1 MRLKRISLQTVTY
14 LVMGYMLMA
23 FIWWAVHL
31 WRQNDRL
38 FATEIELLEARF
50 DVAKRGV
57 NVTEL
62 QATQEY
68 ADMLDRYERRRRMVL
83 AEGLFFSGCLLFG
96 LWLIQRSVKRE
107 VALAKQRRNFM
118 LSITHELKSPIAAIR
133 LVFETLGKRELDR
146 EKLEKL
152 CANGMRD
159 ANRLQNLVEDL
170 LLAARLEDNWRPFP
184 EPVDLQAV
192 ARDISAGLK
201 IRFPEANILIAIP
214 DDFPPVQ
221 ADQSGLTAVV
231 QNLLENA
238 VKYSPAGAPVEILA
252 QKRPGG
258 GFRLMVT
265 DRGYGIPENERRA
278 VFEKFYRIGSEET
291 RQTTGTGLGLYIVR
305 QVVVAHHG
313 AIRVEGNLPQG
324 TRFVVDM

>member
-1 MRLKRISLQTVTY
+1 MRLKSISLQTVTY

-62 QATQEY
+62 QATKEY

-83 AEGLFFSGCLLFG
+83 AEGVFFSGCLLFG

-159 ANRLQNLVEDL
+159 ANRLHNLVEDL

-184 EPVDLQAV
+184 EQVDLQAV
-192 ARDISAGLK
+192 ARDIRTGLK
-201 IRFPEANILIAIP
+201 IRFPEANIQIAIP
-214 DDFPPVQ
+214 DDFPPVL
-221 ADQSGLTAVV
+221 ADQSGLTAVL

-238 VKYSPAGAPVEILA
+238 VKYSPAGAPVEIQA
-252 QKRPGG
+252 QKRPD
-258 GFRLMVT
+258 GFRLVVS
-265 DRGYGIPENERRA
+265 DRGFGIPENERRA
-278 VFEKFYRIGSEET
+278 VFEKFYRIGNEET

-305 QVVVAHHG
+305 QVVLAHHG
-313 AIRVEGNLPQG
+313 AIRVEDNLPQG
-324 TRFVVDM
+324 TRFVVEL

>member
-38 FATEIELLEARF
+38 FATEMELLEARF

-62 QATQEY
+62 HSTKEY

-83 AEGLFFSGCLLFG
+83 AEGVFFSGCLLFG

-118 LSITHELKSPIAAIR
+118 LSITHELKSPIASIR

-159 ANRLQNLVEDL
+159 ADRLHNLVEDL

-184 EPVDLQAV
+184 EPVDLQTV

-201 IRFPEANILIAIP
+201 IRFPNANIQIAIP

-221 ADQSGLTAVV
+221 ADKSGLIAVV

-238 VKYSPAGAPVEILA
+238 VKYSPAGAPVEFVA

-258 GFRLMVT
+258 FRLTVT

-278 VFEKFYRIGSEET
+278 VFEKFYRIGNEET
-291 RQTTGTGLGLYIVR
+291 RQTTGTGLGLYIVH
-305 QVVVAHHG
+305 QVVVAHQG
-313 AIRVEGNLPQG
+313 AIRVEDNSPQG
-324 TRFVVDM
+324 TRFVVEM

>member
-62 QATQEY
+62 QATKEY

-83 AEGLFFSGCLLFG
+83 AEGVFFSGCLLFG

-159 ANRLQNLVEDL
+159 ANRLHNLVEDL

-192 ARDISAGLK
+192 ARDIRAGLK
-201 IRFPEANILIAIP
+201 IRFPEANIQIAVP
-214 DDFPPVQ
+214 DDFPPVL
-221 ADQSGLTAVV
+221 ADQSGLTAVL

-238 VKYSPAGAPVEILA
+238 VKYSPAGELVELQA
-252 QKRPGG
+252 QKRPD
-258 GFRLMVT
+258 GFRLVVS
-265 DRGYGIPENERRA
+265 DRGFGIPENERRA
-278 VFEKFYRIGSEET
+278 VFEKFYRIGNEET

-305 QVVVAHHG
+305 QVVLAHHG
-313 AIRVEGNLPQG
+313 AIRVEDNLPQG
-324 TRFVVDM
+324 TRFIVEL

>member
-1 MRLKRISLQTVTY
+1 MPIKRISLQTVTY

-38 FATEIELLEARF
+38 FTTEMELLEARF

-62 QATQEY
+62 QATKEY

-83 AEGLFFSGCLLFG
+83 AEGVFFSGCLLFG
-96 LWLIQRSVKRE
+96 LWLIQRSLKRE
-107 VALAKQRRNFM
+107 IALAKQRRNFM

-146 EKLEKL
+146 EKQGKL

-159 ANRLQNLVEDL
+159 ADRLHNLVEDL

-184 EPVDLQAV
+184 EPVDLQAL
-192 ARDISAGLK
+192 ARDISYGLK
-201 IRFPEANILIAIP
+201 LRFPEANIQISIP
-214 DDFPPVQ
+214 DDFSPVQ
-221 ADQSGLTAVV
+221 VDKSGLIAVV

-238 VKYSPAGAPVEILA
+238 VKYSPAGAPVEFLA

-258 GFRLMVT
+258 FRLTVT

-278 VFEKFYRIGSEET
+278 VFEKFYRIGNEET
-291 RQTTGTGLGLYIVR
+291 RQTTGTGLGLYIVH
-305 QVVVAHHG
+305 QVVVAHQG
-313 AIRVEGNLPQG
+313 AIRVEDNSPQG
-324 TRFVVDM
+324 TRFVVEM

>member
-38 FATEIELLEARF
+38 FATEMELLEARF

-62 QATQEY
+62 HATKEY

-83 AEGLFFSGCLLFG
+83 AEGIFFSGCLLFG

-146 EKLEKL
+146 EKQGKL

-159 ANRLQNLVEDL
+159 ADRLHNLVEDL

-184 EPVDLQAV
+184 EPVDLQAL
-192 ARDISAGLK
+192 ARDISDGLK
-201 IRFPEANILIAIP
+201 LRFPEANIQIAIP
-214 DDFPPVQ
+214 DDFPPAPV
-221 ADQSGLTAVV
+221 DRSGVTAVL

-238 VKYSPAGAPVEILA
+238 VKYSPAGAPVILQA

-258 GFRLMVT
+258 FRLTVS
-265 DRGYGIPENERRA
+265 DLGYGIPENERRA
-278 VFEKFYRIGSEET
+278 VFEKFYRIGNEET

-305 QVVVAHHG
+305 QVVLAHQG
-313 AIRVEGNLPQG
+313 AIRVEDNLPQG
-324 TRFVVDM
+324 TRFVVEL